1 MLNHEKKMNIITM
14 CCHIALFHVTK
25 QQTKDSYIE
34 WLLATKKK
42 KRQRKMNKNKNKTL
56 KRKKK
61 RNEEQGRKRKVRKQ

>member
-1 MLNHEKKMNIITM
+1 MIMLNHEKKMNIITM

-61 RNEEQGRKRKVRKQ
+61 NEMKSKEEKEK

>member
-42 KRQRKMNKNKNKTL
+42 NDREKWIKTKIKHWKEKKNEMKSK
-56 KRKKK
+56 
-61 RNEEQGRKRKVRKQ
+61 EEKEK